1 MQVAVAPVQLGA
13 AEAML
18 LRRGLGEEEDG
29 GRLELGLELGLDLG
43 LEQAG
48 HGLGSLVR
56 GRAMLVRV
64 GLGF

>member
-48 HGLGSLVR
+48 HGLGSLV
-56 GRAMLVRV
+56 GG
-64 GLGF
+64 GLCWLELG

>member
-18 LRRGLGEEEDG
+18 LRRGLGEEEDR
-29 GRLELGLELGLDLG
+29 GRLELGFESGLDLG
-43 LEQAG
+43 L
-48 HGLGSLVR
+48 GLARAWVRIIGR

>member
-29 GRLELGLELGLDLG
+29 GRLELGLELGLDLRLG
-43 LEQAG
+43 LARAWVRIIGQGEGYAG
-48 HGLGSLVR
+48 
-56 GRAMLVRV
+56 
-64 GLGF
+64 